1 MKKILGIT
9 VFLLLAA
16 GCTRENIWCDL
27 VLQAQIPDGGKI
39 VMMTVDPA
47 LDGNYLRN
55 INTLETYD
63 IPVFVNGTA
72 RVKVL
77 KGLYVLAFDATAEL
91 ESGQEKKVRFSGH
104 TTEANAFSALEDEV
118 TLPLTLIVLR

>member
-1 MKKILGIT
+1 M
-9 VFLLLAA
+9 
-16 GCTRENIWCDL
+16 
-27 VLQAQIPDGGKI
+27 
-39 VMMTVDPA
+39 
-47 LDGNYLRN
+47 
-55 INTLETYD
+55 
-63 IPVFVNGTA
+63 
-72 RVKVL
+72 KVL